1 MLFFVILY
9 RISPLVVIVPLFAV
23 AIILHFYFYSSAQAS
38 RLKRRQIFP
47 EAEKRFNRTVAEAA
61 GTSPSAEEHEITE
74 QSFAPS
80 PSPRSQSQ
88 LTSRK
93 ASMAQGEAIGIRMI
107 QQLRQQQQLSSPVPE
122 EVAQDGGN
130 SSSDSD
136 FSGDSL
142 VIVRAVRS
150 NSPLP
155 APLQIIER
163 DDPVGASLGGGA
175 VKWSSSE
182 DEKIEE
188 IVWLSD
194 DDDDEMPWDL

>member
-38 RLKRRQIFP
+38 RLKRREIFP

-107 QQLRQQQQLSSPVPE
+107 QQLRQQQQLPE

-130 SSSDSD
+130 SSSDSN

-163 DDPVGASLGGGA
+163 DYPVGASLGGGA

-194 DDDDEMPWDL
+194 DDDDEMSWDL